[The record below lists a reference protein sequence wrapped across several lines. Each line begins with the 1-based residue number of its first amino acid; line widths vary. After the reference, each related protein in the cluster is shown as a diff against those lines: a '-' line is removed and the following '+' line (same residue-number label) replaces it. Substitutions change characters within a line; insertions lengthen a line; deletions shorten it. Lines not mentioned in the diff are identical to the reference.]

1 MDTSQEERSNSF
13 IEYLNSLLIKY
24 KDGPQSTISGSEI
37 ATIAT
42 IGTIAKETVIEI
54 KEKTRDNTIARATG
68 ATKDTSGC
76 FARADTSGC
85 FARADSQTDR
95 N

>member
-42 IGTIAKETVIEI
+42 IAKETVIEI

-76 FARADTSGC
+76 FARADTSG
-85 FARADSQTDR
+85 ADSQTDR